1 MTAAYDPK
9 GTLLAEAVPYQEEHS
24 CFSFDIAAKKL
35 TAEQEMKPFAGDM
48 LLPALRYGLKEF
60 LSAIHAGRVV
70 IGISGGIDSAV
81 NAALYRS
88 VLPAENLLLVNTPT
102 RFNSETTKNLARRL
116 AENLEAPFVE
126 LPIDSFINETVSQI
140 DDLQIPSPSDM
151 KTLHL
156 TGFMKENI
164 QARDRSTRILAT
176 LSSAFGGIFTC
187 NANKTELTVGY
198 GTLYGDL
205 SGALAATADLWKH
218 QVYALGRT
226 LNRYFD
232 KNMIPDEIFTVRPS
246 AELSENQDITKG
258 LGDPLIYEYHD
269 FLFRSFIE
277 PWNRI
282 TPEEILTWYSKNCLE
297 EKLGTPVSIKSIFK
311 THHDFIT
318 DLEKWWNLFA
328 GFAVAKRIQAPPL
341 LAVSRRPY
349 GYDLRESQITPYY
362 TDTYIHLK
370 NSLLSNGRAT

>member
-1 MTAAYDPK
+1 M
-9 GTLLAEAVPYQEEHS
+9 
-24 CFSFDIAAKKL
+24 CI
-35 TAEQEMKPFAGDM
+35 
-48 LLPALRYGLKEF
+48 
-60 LSAIHAGRVV
+60 
-70 IGISGGIDSAV
+70 
-81 NAALYRS
+81 
-88 VLPAENLLLVNTPT
+88 
-102 RFNSETTKNLARRL
+102 
-116 AENLEAPFVE
+116 
-126 LPIDSFINETVSQI
+126 
-140 DDLQIPSPSDM
+140 
-151 KTLHL
+151 
-156 TGFMKENI
+156 
-164 QARDRSTRILAT
+164 RDR
-176 LSSAFGGIFTC
+176 
-187 NANKTELTVGY
+187 
-198 GTLYGDL
+198 
-205 SGALAATADLWKH
+205 
-218 QVYALGRT
+218 
-226 LNRYFD
+226 
-232 KNMIPDEIFTVRPS
+232 IFTVRPS

-349 GYDLRESQITPYY
+349 GYDLRESQIAPYY

-370 NSLLSNGRAT
+370 NSLLSNG